1 MEKNKSFSLTDI
13 VPAGRV
19 NRHSLRASYFSPPPL
34 PFHHCHSSPKA
45 HTRGA
50 LAGRVHMTNYC
61 WAYYQK
67 SALAGG
73 SVWGKEVGR
82 RREERRRSKQSLL
95 RIRRQRRRGAGGAG
109 RISPIQNYNQL
120 KMAADAEGAKWTRP
134 KLFWFFCFTDTQQ
147 WRDLKT
153 RPSLQAVA
161 ECDYLFYIIIAW
173 MKLRLRPL
181 HIIAKEHGAA
191 SGRPFCL
198 LRRSRR
204 LPSLSTPLSKR
215 TSCCCAACSLL
226 PPFGKKPL
234 CPRCLHAPS
243 AAAD

>member
-1 MEKNKSFSLTDI
+1 
-13 VPAGRV
+13 
-19 NRHSLRASYFSPPPL
+19 
-34 PFHHCHSSPKA
+34 
-45 HTRGA
+45 
-50 LAGRVHMTNYC
+50 MTNYC

-95 RIRRQRRRGAGGAG
+95 RIRRQRQRVGGGGGRTHFSDTELQSIKNGCRRRGSNVNASK
-109 RISPIQNYNQL
+109 IIL
-120 KMAADAEGAKWTRP
+120 
-134 KLFWFFCFTDTQQ
+134 FFCGTDTQQ

-161 ECDYLFYIIIAW
+161 ECDNLFYIIIAL

-181 HIIAKEHGAA
+181 HIIAEEHGAA
-191 SGRPFCL
+191 FGRPFCL
-198 LRRSRR
+198 PRRSRR

-226 PPFGKKPL
+226 PPVGKKPL